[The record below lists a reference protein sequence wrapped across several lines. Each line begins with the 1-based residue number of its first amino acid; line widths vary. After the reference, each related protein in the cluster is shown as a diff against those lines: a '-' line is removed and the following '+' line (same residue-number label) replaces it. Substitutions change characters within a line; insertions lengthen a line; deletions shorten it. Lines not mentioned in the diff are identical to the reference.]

1 MNFIKINLADEHN
14 VGCPNLG
21 GTENSVG
28 KRQRHIRSF
37 SHMVFDQKQTD
48 RLLICVDSAS
58 KDLIHDLH
66 QYSAKVKTMLM
77 MCQYNETYLVG
88 HAQRTDLSS
97 KAPRIKS
104 LSAYCR
110 PCAKM
115 CCMSTTNLSMRNS
128 RKVIRSTKS
137 WRSRKMPC
145 H

>member
-88 HAQRTDLSS
+88 HA
-97 KAPRIKS
+97 
-104 LSAYCR
+104 
-110 PCAKM
+110 
-115 CCMSTTNLSMRNS
+115 
-128 RKVIRSTKS
+128 
-137 WRSRKMPC
+137 
-145 H
+145 